1 MADRRERMALLSRY
15 SKLHT
20 ARYGEKPTLNYNSEQ
35 WAADALIESYGLGY
49 CYDLLAYYFDGAN
62 SPNWKAFAYQAEAI
76 IQSKSEIEKD
86 IRERRERM
94 ALARKW
100 LND

>member
-1 MADRRERMALLSRY
+1 MALLSRY

-20 ARYGEKPTLNYNSEQ
+20 EKYGEKPPLNYNSEQ
-35 WAADALIESYGLGY
+35 WAADALIESYGLGG
-49 CYDLLAYYFDGAN
+49 CYDLLSYYFSAVELP
-62 SPNWKAFAYQAEAI
+62 SWKTFAYQAEAI
-76 IQSKSEIEKD
+76 IQAKSETEKD
-86 IRERRERM
+86 IKERKERL